1 MGCVQQAVLE
11 FDEEIQA
18 PWRPRLVPASASG
31 AVAGAVAP
39 ARPPLS
45 HPSRRSPSR
54 VGVCR
59 PPVSPSRTVPSAG
72 RDRDLVPTVVGA
84 AGSPPLRASLARG
97 CGPGAAPGARLRLTR
112 RARRLAVVLAL
123 AAGVALG
130 SWLGSLIGND
140 AGDLR
145 LAGGSSVVVQPGDT
159 LWSIASS
166 LDDGRDV
173 RVLVDELQRR
183 NGLEGAALVPG
194 QILALP

>member
-1 MGCVQQAVLE
+1 
-11 FDEEIQA
+11 
-18 PWRPRLVPASASG
+18 
-31 AVAGAVAP
+31 
-39 ARPPLS
+39 
-45 HPSRRSPSR
+45 
-54 VGVCR
+54 
-59 PPVSPSRTVPSAG
+59 
-72 RDRDLVPTVVGA
+72 
-84 AGSPPLRASLARG
+84 
-97 CGPGAAPGARLRLTR
+97 
-112 RARRLAVVLAL
+112 VVLAL